1 MKMQK
6 RIHRNEGF
14 TLIELLIVIV
24 VLGILAGIVLFA
36 VGSARDDADDAANDS
51 NEQICQTAYQAALA
65 DKDSGA
71 DDVVTQDEIN
81 EYAEDDLCA
90 EDGTVATD

>member
-1 MKMQK
+1 MIKMQQ

-36 VGSARDDADDAANDS
+36 VGSARDDAEGAASQADIK
-51 NEQICQTAYQAALA
+51 ICKTALAAAIA

-71 DDVVTQDEIN
+71 DDVITDDEID
-81 EYAEDDLCA
+81 EYT
-90 EDGTVATD
+90 DGDVCDENGVPK

>member
-1 MKMQK
+1 MIKMQQ

-36 VGSARDDADDAANDS
+36 VGSARDDADAAKTTS
-51 NEQICQTAYQAALA
+51 NAKICTTAFNAAKA
-65 DKDSGA
+65 DKQNTDG
-71 DDVVTQDEIN
+71 VVTQAEID
-81 EYAEDDLCA
+81 EYAEAGKCTPT
-90 EDGTVATD
+90 GGVTP